1 MFPGGGGGG
10 ACCDLLKIW
19 FDLHCGSANPAVES
33 NLFKEYKFF
42 QFYKNIIAVLKVSGG
57 SNYFTKFISKANQL
71 CKTVKILLKE
81 ILEQ

>member
-1 MFPGGGGGG
+1 MFPGGGGGGG

-33 NLFKEYKFF
+33 NLF
-42 QFYKNIIAVLKVSGG
+42 YKNIIAVLKVSGG
-57 SNYFTKFISKANQL
+57 SNYFTKF
-71 CKTVKILLKE
+71 LLKE